1 MTMICIFLYNPK
13 MLSNITEFKT
23 KIFIRIQ
30 KIKSLSM
37 LDPYSNNTVHVKVS
51 EETYKSE
58 QGIIHQV
65 LTTEYTLISFYLFNK
80 ETQ

>member
-1 MTMICIFLYNPK
+1 
-13 MLSNITEFKT
+13 
-23 KIFIRIQ
+23 
-30 KIKSLSM
+30 M

-65 LTTEYTLISFYLFNK
+65 LSTEYTLISFLIYLIRRHNIYSGNF
-80 ETQ
+80 

>member
-1 MTMICIFLYNPK
+1 M
-13 MLSNITEFKT
+13 
-23 KIFIRIQ
+23 RIQ

-65 LTTEYTLISFYLFNK
+65 LTTEYTLISFYLFLNK

>member
-1 MTMICIFLYNPK
+1 
-13 MLSNITEFKT
+13 
-23 KIFIRIQ
+23 
-30 KIKSLSM
+30 M

-65 LTTEYTLISFYLFNK
+65 LTTEYTLISFYLFLNK

>member
-1 MTMICIFLYNPK
+1 
-13 MLSNITEFKT
+13 
-23 KIFIRIQ
+23 
-30 KIKSLSM
+30 M

-65 LTTEYTLISFYLFNK
+65 SMTEYTLISFLIYLIRRHNNSVVNFRNISRLPYRVVFIRWNLMISSLSY
-80 ETQ
+80 

>member
-1 MTMICIFLYNPK
+1 MCIFLYNPK
-13 MLSNITEFKT
+13 KLSNITEFKN
-23 KIFIRIQ
+23 KNIHIRIQ

>member
-1 MTMICIFLYNPK
+1 
-13 MLSNITEFKT
+13 
-23 KIFIRIQ
+23 
-30 KIKSLSM
+30 M
-37 LDPYSNNTVHVKVS
+37 LDPYFNNTVHVEVS

-65 LTTEYTLISFYLFNK
+65 LTTEYTLISFYLFLNK

>member
-1 MTMICIFLYNPK
+1 
-13 MLSNITEFKT
+13 
-23 KIFIRIQ
+23 
-30 KIKSLSM
+30 M

-65 LTTEYTLISFYLFNK
+65 SMTEYTLISFLSI
-80 ETQ
+80 

>member
-1 MTMICIFLYNPK
+1 MCIFLYNPK
-13 MLSNITEFKT
+13 KLSNITEFKN
-23 KIFIRIQ
+23 KNIHEIQ

-65 LTTEYTLISFYLFNK
+65 LTTEYTLISFYLFLNK
-80 ETQ
+80 ETK

>member
-1 MTMICIFLYNPK
+1 
-13 MLSNITEFKT
+13 
-23 KIFIRIQ
+23 
-30 KIKSLSM
+30 M
-37 LDPYSNNTVHVKVS
+37 LDPYSNNTVHLKVS

>member
-1 MTMICIFLYNPK
+1 MTMMCIFLYSPK
-13 MLSNITEFKT
+13 KLSNKTEFKN
-23 KIFIRIQ
+23 KNIHK

-65 LTTEYTLISFYLFNK
+65 LTTEYTLISFYK